1 MSSSAG
7 ETFAGFTVLV
17 LLSAVICAPALGWTG
32 IIAAFTAI
40 YFGAHFVA
48 GAASGGRRRRR

>member
-17 LLSAVICAPALGWTG
+17 LVSAVICAPALGWSG
-32 IIAAFTAI
+32 ILAAFAAI
-40 YFGAHFVA
+40 YFGAHFMA
-48 GAASGGRRRRR
+48 GASSGGRRRRR